1 MHFVKNQDKSNKLF
15 WQQNTTLPAVVT
27 WRGFAFENV
36 CFNHI
41 EQIKTALGINGI
53 ISSESAWT
61 KKADDEEG
69 AQIDMLIIRKDNA
82 VNMCEIKFY
91 SDDFTVNKDYYRTV
105 QRRIEMLSKKLS
117 PKFSIYS
124 TLITTYGLVKNEYS
138 GAFVRT
144 ITLDDLFK

>member
-1 MHFVKNQDKSNKLF
+1 M
-15 WQQNTTLPAVVT
+15 
-27 WRGFAFENV
+27 
-36 CFNHI
+36 
-41 EQIKTALGINGI
+41 GINGI

-117 PKFSIYS
+117 PKSSIYS

-144 ITLDDLFK
+144 IMLDDLFK